1 MSKRSAL
8 AAGVLAVLLCTA
20 GCGAS
25 KEDTYWAGYVAG
37 EGIDTE
43 AKSDPNCADGIDPSD
58 VAARIRACAAW
69 PKSQGAIYDECGEML
84 PDDVD
89 SSVWMEGC
97 TNGANDR
104 PNYAA
109 YGPRP

>member
-25 KEDTYWAGYVAG
+25 QEDTYWDGFAAG
-37 EGIDTE
+37 EGIDIE
-43 AKSDPNCADGIDPSD
+43 GKGDPNCADGIDPSD
-58 VAARIRACAAW
+58 TVGRIRACMTFS
-69 PKSQGAIYDECGEML
+69 KSYGAIYDECGKML